1 MSIELFPSGNAPR
14 TTSLS
19 SDFSAPRNWASSSR
33 PFAVGAAHGTTETFA
48 GKLHFVSSSPE
59 MLRVRKQVEKV
70 AGFDIPVLILGE
82 TGTGK
87 EVLARLIHSRSSR
100 AASPFLKVNCAALP
114 DGLLESE
121 LFGYER
127 GAFTGAVT
135 SKPGK
140 FEMCHQGTILL
151 DEIGDMPAHLQAKLL
166 HVLEDKCYFRLGG
179 HDLIHVDVRIL
190 AATNVDIREAIK
202 SQKLREDLYYRL
214 NSFAIQVPPLR
225 SRRDEI
231 PVLFEHFLGRF
242 ASDYNFP
249 VPFLSTRL
257 VHACLNYSWPGN
269 IRELQSFAQ
278 RLVIQQ
284 NEEQVIQELNA
295 DGQTARPQCSAFEK
309 NLEARPK
316 DLKALGRQRKQNAE
330 KTVIARVLRE
340 THYNR
345 KITAERLQIS
355 SKALFNKIHQYGL
368 AWKGPQA
375 STGRE
380 DPAA

>member
-1 MSIELFPSGNAPR
+1 MSSESLLSGNAPR

-19 SDFSAPRNWASSSR
+19 AEFAPSYNWASSGR
-33 PFAVGAAHGTTETFA
+33 PFAVGSAHATTETFA
-48 GKLHFVSSSPE
+48 GKLQFVSSSPE

-100 AASPFLKVNCAALP
+100 AAHPFLKVNCAALP

-202 SQKLREDLYYRL
+202 SQRLREDLYYRL
-214 NSFAIQVPPLR
+214 NSFPIQLPPLR

-231 PVLFEHFLGRF
+231 PVLLEHFLERF
-242 ASDYNFP
+242 ASDYDFP
-249 VPFLSTRL
+249 VPFLSNRL
-257 VHACLNYSWPGN
+257 LHACVNYSWPGN
-269 IRELQSFAQ
+269 VRELQSFAQ
-278 RLVIQQ
+278 RFVIQK
-284 NEEQVIQELNA
+284 NEEQAIQDLHT
-295 DGQTARPQCSAFEK
+295 DGPIARPQCAVFEK
-309 NLEARPK
+309 DLETQPK
-316 DLKALGRQRKQNAE
+316 NLKALGRQRKQNAE

-368 AWKGPQA
+368 AWKAPRTSA
-375 STGRE
+375 ERE
-380 DPAA
+380 DSAA

>member
-1 MSIELFPSGNAPR
+1 MSSESLLSGNAPR

-19 SDFSAPRNWASSSR
+19 PEFAPSYNWVSSSR
-33 PFAVGAAHGTTETFA
+33 PFAVASAHATTETFA
-48 GKLHFVSSSPE
+48 GKLQFVSSSPE
-59 MLRVRKQVEKV
+59 MSRVRKQVEKV

-100 AASPFLKVNCAALP
+100 AARPFLKVNCAALP

-179 HDLIHVDVRIL
+179 HDLIQVDVRIL
-190 AATNVDIREAIK
+190 AATNVNIREAIK

-214 NSFAIQVPPLR
+214 NSFPIQLPPLR

-231 PVLFEHFLGRF
+231 PALLEHFLSRF
-242 ASDYNFP
+242 ASDYDFP
-249 VPFLSTRL
+249 VPFLSNRL
-257 VHACLNYSWPGN
+257 LHACLNYTWPGN
-269 IRELQSFAQ
+269 VRELQSFAQ

-284 NEEQVIQELNA
+284 NEEQAIQELHT
-295 DGQTARPQCSAFEK
+295 DGQTAPPQCAASEK
-309 NLEARPK
+309 DLEAQPK

-368 AWKGPQA
+368 AWKTPQA
-375 STGRE
+375 SIEQE
-380 DPAA
+380 DSAA